1 MWRYLSAAFWARLS
15 IAGLGG
21 LPLNAVAVTGCAI
34 LGLANPGFWFL
45 GAGLEIVYLWLLVAN
60 PRFRR
65 VIDAQGRPVSSEP
78 DPAAREAALIARL
91 PASGKTALERIDSA
105 CARILELLANGAA
118 DSYIIEASREAL
130 DRQRW
135 TYLKLLVAE
144 AALQSGEWDEPEAT
158 IQARVA
164 ALDAEISAA
173 PGTSLAASKQATRE
187 ILVRRLSNRGERA
200 RQLAEI
206 AADRARIE
214 AQLDLAKE
222 NAAIQGRPLAI
233 PGEIEL
239 ASGLLDFGAA
249 TPEIRD
255 LERQRPQLSATSI

>member
-1 MWRYLSAAFWARLS
+1 M
-15 IAGLGG
+15 
-21 LPLNAVAVTGCAI
+21 NAVAMAGCAI

-45 GAGLEIVYLWLLVAN
+45 GIGLEIVYLWLLVAN

-65 VIDAQGRPVSSEP
+65 AIDAQNRPLSADP

-91 PASGKTALERIDSA
+91 PTSGKSALERIDLA
-105 CARILELLANGAA
+105 RARILELLANGSA

-144 AALQSGEWDEPEAT
+144 AALQSGEWDEPEAA
-158 IQARVA
+158 IEARVS
-164 ALDAEISAA
+164 ALDAEIASA
-173 PGTSLAASKQATRE
+173 PGTPLAASKQATRD
-187 ILVRRLSNRGERA
+187 ILIRRLSNRDERD

-255 LERQRPQLSATSI
+255 IERQRPQLSATP